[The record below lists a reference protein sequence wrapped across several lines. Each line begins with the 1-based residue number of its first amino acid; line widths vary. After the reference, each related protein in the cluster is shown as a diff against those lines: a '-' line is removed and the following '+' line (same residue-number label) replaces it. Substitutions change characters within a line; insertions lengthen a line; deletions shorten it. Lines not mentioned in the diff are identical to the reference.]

1 MGAYSWNDHF
11 NSETT
16 ACAESTIAD
25 LYNRVGDGCAVR
37 LRTNSL
43 SRLAYPR
50 MPQRLLRKA
59 GTAPHSGR
67 IQRLQH
73 MADDAV
79 YRLAHRDAYNAS
91 FAARKTQ
98 KVKGGSN
105 RPRSRVKCQI
115 ERDASRGNT
124 SHRRICCKAQNHSV
138 VASLR
143 D

>member
-1 MGAYSWNDHF
+1 MEDTVALIDARD
-11 NSETT
+11 ER
-16 ACAESTIAD
+16 AKKIDAEIAIAW
-25 LYNRVGDGCAVR
+25 LLHRPGDGCAVR

-73 MADDAV
+73 MADDAI
-79 YRLAHRDAYNAS
+79 YRLAYRHAFNAS

-98 KVKGGSN
+98 KVK
-105 RPRSRVKCQI
+105 RRLKQATQPRQI

-124 SHRRICCKAQNHSV
+124 SHRGIC
-138 VASLR
+138 
-143 D
+143 

>member
-1 MGAYSWNDHF
+1 MGAYSWNEDF

-16 ACAESTIAD
+16 ACAESTIAE

-73 MADDAV
+73 MADDAI

-105 RPRSRVKCQI
+105 RPRVKLS
-115 ERDASRGNT
+115 AMHRGAT
-124 SHRRICCKAQNHSV
+124 PLIAGY
-138 VASLR
+138 VAR
-143 D
+143 HKTIR